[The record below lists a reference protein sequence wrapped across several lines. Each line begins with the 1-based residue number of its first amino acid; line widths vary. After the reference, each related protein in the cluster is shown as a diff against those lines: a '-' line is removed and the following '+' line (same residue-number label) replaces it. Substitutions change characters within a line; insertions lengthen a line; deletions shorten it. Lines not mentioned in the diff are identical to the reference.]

1 MNQKPKSTVLICVKM
16 NQSIFLDPQ
25 NEPIKKASNEP
36 ISIRTKSLSSYSYTA
51 RTQISK
57 YL

>member
-16 NQSIFLDPQ
+16 NQSIFLDPK
-25 NEPIKKASNEP
+25 NEPIIKASNEP
-36 ISIRTKSLSSYSYTA
+36 ISITKSLSSYSYIA